1 MSTEKTHHRPAKRQ
15 RRSGGGVVLKSRK
28 NVDCS
33 KGEITPTRVLTA
45 DEANSVK
52 AFAINQTWCE
62 TNLEEFMVILK
73 HQGWISLFFDYSKT
87 SIFPDAMNE
96 FRANFKCVD
105 GVCSSCVN
113 GTSFEFNAAYI
124 AKLLNVRNEG
134 FDLYVKGATAQIK
147 IGVMTNEQLV
157 KAIGGDLKV
166 CSLTNQSL
174 FPTPLQKLL
183 FNLVRRGIVPRTQK
197 RTLANLYDASLMYCL
212 EHKIPINFP
221 ALMIKHLSHCVPS
234 DDKVGYASLLTM
246 VFRSFSVDLRDYG
259 ELTVISQ
266 QIVQSDL
273 LRSMNL
279 AVANGRLCWAVA
291 TVNETKSKGEKEVV
305 PKVVPKKVE
314 KAPKVVPKVPKDVP
328 RGKRRSIRVATRVP
342 KVIVPPVFVDISC
355 DNEDDDE
362 NIEVLEDTV
371 EFEKE
376 EKELAMIEKIST
388 PVPTPKMDSPVPQP
402 RYIPVPPTPTVPS
415 SFTGF
420 GGFAAF
426 GSSSSLGSH
435 DPNKEE
441 LKEQVIK
448 LRKDMDRMILL
459 QESANAKI
467 LQLQDQVTA
476 LLSGVQPMDSSPSHT

>member
-1 MSTEKTHHRPAKRQ
+1 
-15 RRSGGGVVLKSRK
+15 
-28 NVDCS
+28 
-33 KGEITPTRVLTA
+33 
-45 DEANSVK
+45 
-52 AFAINQTWCE
+52 
-62 TNLEEFMVILK
+62 
-73 HQGWISLFFDYSKT
+73 
-87 SIFPDAMNE
+87 
-96 FRANFKCVD
+96 
-105 GVCSSCVN
+105 
-113 GTSFEFNAAYI
+113 
-124 AKLLNVRNEG
+124 
-134 FDLYVKGATAQIK
+134 
-147 IGVMTNEQLV
+147 MTNEQLV
-157 KAIGGDLKV
+157 EAIGGDLKV

-234 DDKVGYASLLTM
+234 DYKVGYASLLTM

-259 ELTVISQ
+259 ELMVTSQ

-273 LRSMNL
+273 LKSMNL
-279 AVANGRLCWAVA
+279 QVVNGRLCWAMA
-291 TVNETKSKGEKEVV
+291 TVKEPKSKGEKEGV

-314 KAPKVVPKVPKDVP
+314 KATKVVPKVPKDVP

-355 DNEDDDE
+355 DNEDDDG
-362 NIEVLEDTV
+362 NVEVLEDTV

-376 EKELAMIEKIST
+376 EKEST
-388 PVPTPKMDSPVPQP
+388 PVPTPKVDSPVPQP
-402 RYIPVPPTPTVPS
+402 RYIPVPPSPTVPS
-415 SFTGF
+415 SITGF

-441 LKEQVIK
+441 LKEHVIM
-448 LRKDMDRMILL
+448 LRKDRDRMIKL
-459 QESANAKI
+459 QESTNSMI
-467 LQLQDQVTA
+467 LQLQNQITA